1 MLKRA
6 VNCQVPTGYQCGSVS
21 GGSSTTTCTSPS
33 CASGY
38 SGSPIG
44 GATVCTS
51 GRGSWSLSGC
61 SGTLNQYVRIRR
73 GTDQERYGSGEVRIG
88 RGTDRE
94 KYRSGEERIGRG
106 TDQERYGSGEV
117 RMDTLQSAQPSVLR
131 NGQPRLHLHGLPT
144 CCKGGPTCY
153 TPCSFRLPSSHW
165 LPVRASFRRF
175 FYNHMRVTFLR

>member
-73 GTDQERYGSGEVRIG
+73 GTDQERYGSGEVRIR
-88 RGTDRE
+88 RGTDR
-94 KYRSGEERIGRG
+94 
-106 TDQERYGSGEV
+106 ERYGSGEV
-117 RMDTLQSAQPSVLR
+117 QIRRGTDRER
-131 NGQPRLHLHGLPT
+131 NGSGEVRIRRGTDGYPSKCPALCPT
-144 CCKGGPTCY
+144 QWPAQATLAW
-153 TPCSFRLPSSHW
+153 PPNL
-165 LPVRASFRRF
+165 L
-175 FYNHMRVTFLR
+175 